1 MPSRTTKDGSSS
13 TITTKPSSFSSM
25 MMSRSHKRWTLRSV
39 RLHHLFTAMWIMSL
53 GYQLFTLLNSSS
65 TENFPSSSSSVQ
77 NYNLPTLAQL
87 SSVHTSNNTFD
98 SSFII
103 KDHFS
108 EQDKIRSEHY
118 FFVMAQST
126 STQCSESVTNNTVYC
141 CPPPY
146 QKEARKS
153 KLTAFL
159 LSFFLGVLGVDR
171 FYLGFYL
178 MGVIKLL
185 TIGGCG
191 GKFVHFEFKV
201 FFSSKYVFL
210 FNELYANGE

>member
-1 MPSRTTKDGSSS
+1 MASTISS
-13 TITTKPSSFSSM
+13 TPHNQRWSP
-25 MMSRSHKRWTLRSV
+25 RSIRC
-39 RLHHLFTAMWIMSL
+39 HHLLVLVWIISL
-53 GYQLFTLLNSSS
+53 SYQLFTLLNSSS
-65 TENFPSSSSSVQ
+65 LDDFPSLSSTSSVMNFQ
-77 NYNLPTLAQL
+77 SFQKDHPISQL
-87 SSVHTSNNTFD
+87 YSNNTINSN
-98 SSFII
+98 SSLITSTII
-103 KDHFS
+103 HSHDHFS
-108 EQDKIRSEHY
+108 EPDNIRSEHY

-126 STQCSESVTNNTVYC
+126 STQCFESVTNNTVYC

-191 GKFVHFEFKV
+191 VWW
-201 FFSSKYVFL
+201 L
-210 FNELYANGE
+210 LDWILILANSVTDVRGCALRDDISAPI